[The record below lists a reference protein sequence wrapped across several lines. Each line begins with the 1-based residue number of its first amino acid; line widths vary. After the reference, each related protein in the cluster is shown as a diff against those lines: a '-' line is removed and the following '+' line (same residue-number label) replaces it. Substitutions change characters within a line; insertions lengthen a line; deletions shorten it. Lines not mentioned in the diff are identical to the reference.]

1 MPHSGSAA
9 GGGGGAFQEE
19 GTARACL
26 PLEGSAPHHLGS
38 LSRPLS
44 PPSPRASSH
53 LYTRTSSV
61 KSGLIAPDRFHW
73 FSLPPLAP
81 LFSYGLELS
90 GTSTPSHLPLR
101 QPALFP
107 SWALFAKRGAQH
119 SACRNEAGTCT
130 TQNSSVPSTLN
141 DAVRFPFV
149 SLLATSHYFI
159 FPSSSS
165 MCQPALPISCFV
177 TWKVPAAGRI
187 PLVPKRN
194 WKWLLGFSKLV
205 FKDISYRRLKHKKQ
219 S

>member
-1 MPHSGSAA
+1 M
-9 GGGGGAFQEE
+9 
-19 GTARACL
+19 
-26 PLEGSAPHHLGS
+26 PLEGSARHHLGS

-73 FSLPPLAP
+73 FSLPPFAP
-81 LFSYGLELS
+81 FFSYGLELS

-149 SLLATSHYFI
+149 FTARHQSLLYIPQFLI
-159 FPSSSS
+159 D
-165 MCQPALPISCFV
+165 
-177 TWKVPAAGRI
+177 VPACS
-187 PLVPKRN
+187 PH
-194 WKWLLGFSKLV
+194 LLLCNLESSCCRTYSSCTKEELEVASWF
-205 FKDISYRRLKHKKQ
+205 F
-219 S
+219 